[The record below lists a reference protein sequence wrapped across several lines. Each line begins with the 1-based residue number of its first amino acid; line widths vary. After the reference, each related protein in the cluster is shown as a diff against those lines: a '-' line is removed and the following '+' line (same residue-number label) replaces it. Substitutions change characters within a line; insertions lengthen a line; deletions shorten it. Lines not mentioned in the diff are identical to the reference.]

1 MCLQHTRKLA
11 LLKGK
16 ACKAL
21 CGQKISLF
29 GVLIG
34 SRKHRREV
42 SKTIYSWLAAIRMP
56 RCGLSWVTKLCIKL
70 LTSKHFSEKMQHFF
84 CTAISY
90 QPFCYFRGLKSG
102 VWTAGAAEVRIE
114 RIFAAP
120 QSHAHEIRLIRC
132 LLRRSAAPAL

>member
-34 SRKHRREV
+34 SRNGGDAVCSPSFCWSFEAKIGFAEVQPILGDKDSANREQ
-42 SKTIYSWLAAIRMP
+42 SLKLT
-56 RCGLSWVTKLCIKL
+56 CKLC
-70 LTSKHFSEKMQHFF
+70 
-84 CTAISY
+84 
-90 QPFCYFRGLKSG
+90 R
-102 VWTAGAAEVRIE
+102 GAAYLDLGGKVMY
-114 RIFAAP
+114 
-120 QSHAHEIRLIRC
+120 
-132 LLRRSAAPAL
+132 

>member
-34 SRKHRREV
+34 SRNGRDAVCSPSFCWSIATKIVQTESRDC
-42 SKTIYSWLAAIRMP
+42 KLA
-56 RCGLSWVTKLCIKL
+56 CKLCRGAAYLDHRGKVMYYIINVQAFQRENA
-70 LTSKHFSEKMQHFF
+70 TFF

-102 VWTAGAAEVRIE
+102 FWTAGVRIN
-114 RIFAAP
+114 RIFAA
-120 QSHAHEIRLIRC
+120 E
-132 LLRRSAAPAL
+132 LRGCAG